1 MPHPFDDSAGTPGS
15 YPSIRRSFDNPSAFV
30 KPDRDPRK
38 SCPAQPSG
46 GNLLSPSRQ
55 QSVPGGP
62 GRPREVVPKERRSAQ
77 FWSYPRTALPTYGER
92 LQLIKQAASPRFT
105 GPRPG
110 SVPGSQSQRPGSG
123 PRPGSVPGTSL
134 TPRTTWFDA
143 FAPREADGDT
153 AKPTRAIEEDPGAQG
168 SHFRFH
174 FEK

>member
-1 MPHPFDDSAGTPGS
+1 MPHSFDDSAGTPG
-15 YPSIRRSFDNPSAFV
+15 YIRRSFDNPSAFV

-38 SCPAQPSG
+38 SCPAQLSG
-46 GNLLSPSRQ
+46 GNLLSP
-55 QSVPGGP
+55 QSVSGGP

-77 FWSYPRTALPTYGER
+77 FGSYPHTALPTYGER
-92 LQLIKQAASPRFT
+92 LQLIKQATSPRFP

-123 PRPGSVPGTSL
+123 PRPGTSL

-143 FAPREADGDT
+143 FTPREADGDT
-153 AKPTRAIEEDPGAQG
+153 AKPTGAIEEDPGAQG